1 MSFSQNLNL
10 QPLVQNLSQ
19 VNNYLYIESY
29 QINNKNDWV
38 NIFLHYEFAQN
49 ELEVWN
55 KSLCDYLSVSQI
67 DFKFLSASG
76 NSGISACKSYPRHLV
91 ILRETPNPLAGLK

>member
-10 QPLVQNLSQ
+10 QPLAQNLNQ

-29 QINNKNDWV
+29 QINNNKNDWI

-49 ELEVWN
+49 ELEVW
-55 KSLCDYLSVSQI
+55 KQSLCDYPFVSQNN
-67 DFKFLSASG
+67 FKFLSASG
-76 NSGISACKSYPRHLV
+76 NSGLSA
-91 ILRETPNPLAGLK
+91 

>member
-19 VNNYLYIESY
+19 VNNYLYINLIKSTK
-29 QINNKNDWV
+29 KNEWI

-49 ELEVWN
+49 ELEIRN
-55 KSLCDYLSVSQI
+55 QSLCDYLFVSQNN
-67 DFKFLSASG
+67 FKFLSASG
-76 NSGISACKSYPRHLV
+76 NSGLSA
-91 ILRETPNPLAGLK
+91 

>member
-10 QPLVQNLSQ
+10 QPLAQNLSQ

-29 QINNKNDWV
+29 QINKKNDWV

-55 KSLCDYLSVSQI
+55 KSLCDYLFVSQNN
-67 DFKFLSASG
+67 FKFLSASG
-76 NSGISACKSYPRHLV
+76 NSGLSA
-91 ILRETPNPLAGLK
+91 

>member
-10 QPLVQNLSQ
+10 QPLVQNLNQ
-19 VNNYLYIESY
+19 VNNYLYINLIKSTT
-29 QINNKNDWV
+29 KNDWI

-55 KSLCDYLSVSQI
+55 KSLCDYLTVSQN

-76 NSGISACKSYPRHLV
+76 NSGLSA
-91 ILRETPNPLAGLK
+91 

>member
-29 QINNKNDWV
+29 QINKKNYWI

-49 ELEVWN
+49 ELEVRN
-55 KSLCDYLSVSQI
+55 KSLCDYLFVSQNN
-67 DFKFLSASG
+67 FKFLSASG
-76 NSGISACKSYPRHLV
+76 NSGLSALKSYPRHLV
-91 ILRETPNPLAGLK
+91 ILKETPNPLARLK